1 MKSDSLKRREIADI
15 MEDFLENLSQEGKK
29 VVIGEKAK
37 AAAEELV
44 CDYEWKDERK
54 DDYKAHI
61 IEQAKENGIDVVSA
75 CVIDMLNKITYA
87 PTTIHA
93 LSTPR
98 LIMPVLLEFMK
109 EEGDGGRKD

>member
-1 MKSDSLKRREIADI
+1 MKNDSMKRREIANI
-15 MEDFLENLSQEGKK
+15 MEDFLENLSEEGKR
-29 VVIGEKAK
+29 VIVGEKAK

-44 CDYEWKDERK
+44 RDYEWKDERQGE
-54 DDYKAHI
+54 YKAHI
-61 IEQAKENGIDVVSA
+61 IEQAKTNGMDVISA
-75 CVIDMLNKITYA
+75 CVIDMLNKITHA

-109 EEGDGGRKD
+109 EGGDD